1 MHHMCAGT
9 HEGPGIRGTCEPHDG
24 GGVLRIKPGS
34 SQKAAK
40 AVNWGWEFHVCCCLV
55 SGKGE
60 KGFAEALAR
69 WSSNRI
75 LHEALLCLKKKK
87 RLSGNLWNCYIKKR
101 LRNL

>member
-1 MHHMCAGT
+1 
-9 HEGPGIRGTCEPHDG
+9 
-24 GGVLRIKPGS
+24 
-34 SQKAAK
+34 
-40 AVNWGWEFHVCCCLV
+40 V